1 MRLRTGSY
9 HHGSPIRNWISVL
22 VVSLLLTSALAACGG
37 SGTKTNAGAGPGAAT
52 DTIVIKNFS
61 FMPPTDTVKPGVTV
75 TVKNEDSTAHT
86 LTATGSAK
94 GMFDTGNI
102 GAGQT
107 KTFTVPSKPG
117 TYPYLCTI
125 HNYMNGSLKVG

>member
-1 MRLRTGSY
+1 MRPQTGSMK
-9 HHGSPIRNWISVL
+9 GSQIGRWIGVII
-22 VVSLLLTSALAACGG
+22 VSLLLASVTAACGG
-37 SGTKTNAGAGPGAAT
+37 SSTKTNAGAGSGTST

-61 FMPPTDTVKPGVTV
+61 FVPSTDTVKPGVMV
-75 TVKNEDSTAHT
+75 TVKNADSTAHT

-94 GMFDTGNI
+94 GTFDTGNI

-107 KTFTVPSKPG
+107 KTFTAPSKPG

-125 HNYMNGSLKVG
+125 HNYMNGTLKVG

>member
-1 MRLRTGSY
+1 MRPQTGSMK
-9 HHGSPIRNWISVL
+9 GSQVGRWIGVIM
-22 VVSLLLTSALAACGG
+22 VSLLLTSVMAACGG
-37 SGTKTNAGAGPGAAT
+37 SSAKTNAGAGSGTST

-61 FMPPTDTVKPGVTV
+61 FVPSTDTVKPGVMV
-75 TVKNEDSTAHT
+75 TVKNADSTAHT

-102 GAGQT
+102 GGGQT
-107 KTFTVPSKPG
+107 KTFTAPSKPG

-125 HNYMNGSLKVG
+125 HNYMNGTLKVG